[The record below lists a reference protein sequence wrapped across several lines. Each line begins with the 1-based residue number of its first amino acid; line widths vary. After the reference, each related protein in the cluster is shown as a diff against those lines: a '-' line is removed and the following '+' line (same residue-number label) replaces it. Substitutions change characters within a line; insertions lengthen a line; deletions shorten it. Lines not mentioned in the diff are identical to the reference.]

1 MKDPIGG
8 RISKGISQQYMYMPL
23 TKMIKKRVTGDHAD
37 ILFTDVFKKYPY
49 PEIPN
54 EYHIAPGV
62 PFIRMAN
69 DGYNLLFFNE
79 VIYIAEYGS
88 DGLTAMGD
96 KKCLDNFKGY
106 TLRTKELIHSDVGIR
121 RKTEV
126 LVKYSILADDFGY
139 SNQEIA
145 KRLNINIV
153 CTYIGSILGHLY
165 KAVKK

>member
-1 MKDPIGG
+1 MGNL
-8 RISKGISQQYMYMPL
+8 ISKGLTQPYIYMPL
-23 TKMIKKRVTGDHAD
+23 TQMIKKGITGDHVD
-37 ILFTDVFKKYPY
+37 ILFTAVFRNYLY

-69 DGYNLLFFNE
+69 EGYNLLFFNE

-96 KKCLDNFKGY
+96 KKSLENFNGY

-126 LVKYSILADDFGY
+126 LVKYCILAGVFKY
-139 SNQEIA
+139 SNRGIS
-145 KRLNINIV
+145 KKLNVDIV
-153 CTYIGSILGHLY
+153 CTYIGSILGCLY
-165 KAVKK
+165 KTIKR